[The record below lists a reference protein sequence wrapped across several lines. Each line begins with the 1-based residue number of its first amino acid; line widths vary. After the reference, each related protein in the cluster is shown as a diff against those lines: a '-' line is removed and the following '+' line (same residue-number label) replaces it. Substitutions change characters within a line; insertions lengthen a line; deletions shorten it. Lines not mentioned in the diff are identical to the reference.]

1 MSIGNHEKTE
11 HKPALVFEEEGKKSS
26 AEIHEEDFRPFPVL
40 QRFSREGRFRI
51 KKEADLR
58 SMESLIDTQT
68 KEMSKKEK
76 RIQLLEK
83 KLQSMKDEQESNQ
96 KLYRRA
102 LTRASELE
110 NVNHDPELQ
119 NLFDGVT
126 SLGNE
131 SWDTSIKQIL
141 INQSCPNG
149 DNSLFSIHCK

>member
-1 MSIGNHEKTE
+1 M
-11 HKPALVFEEEGKKSS
+11 
-26 AEIHEEDFRPFPVL
+26 
-40 QRFSREGRFRI
+40 

-131 SWDTSIKQIL
+131 S
-141 INQSCPNG
+141 
-149 DNSLFSIHCK
+149 

>member
-1 MSIGNHEKTE
+1 MSIGNPEKTE
-11 HKPALVFEEEGKKSS
+11 NKPALVFEEDGKKPS
-26 AEIHEEDFRPFPVL
+26 AEISEDDFRPFPVL
-40 QRFSREGRFRI
+40 QRFSSEGRFRM

-102 LTRASELE
+102 LARASVME

-126 SLGNE
+126 SLGSE
-131 SWDTSIKQIL
+131 S
-141 INQSCPNG
+141 
-149 DNSLFSIHCK
+149 

>member
-1 MSIGNHEKTE
+1 MYKKNLGEDMSIGNSGKTE
-11 HKPALVFEEEGKKSS
+11 NKPALVFEEDGKKPS
-26 AEIHEEDFRPFPVL
+26 AEIPEDDFRPFPVL
-40 QRFSREGRFRI
+40 QRFSREGRFRM

-96 KLYRRA
+96 MLYRRA
-102 LTRASELE
+102 LARASELE

-131 SWDTSIKQIL
+131 S
-141 INQSCPNG
+141 
-149 DNSLFSIHCK
+149 

>member
-1 MSIGNHEKTE
+1 MSIGNPEKTE
-11 HKPALVFEEEGKKSS
+11 HKPALVFEEDGKKPS
-26 AEIHEEDFRPFPVL
+26 AEIPEDDFRPFPVL
-40 QRFSREGRFRI
+40 QRFSREGRFSM

-102 LTRASELE
+102 LSRASELE

-126 SLGNE
+126 SLGSE
-131 SWDTSIKQIL
+131 
-141 INQSCPNG
+141 
-149 DNSLFSIHCK
+149 H

>member
-1 MSIGNHEKTE
+1 MYKNNMEEDMSIGNPEKTE
-11 HKPALVFEEEGKKSS
+11 HKPALVFEEDGKKPLSG
-26 AEIHEEDFRPFPVL
+26 IPEDEFRPFPVL
-40 QRFSREGRFRI
+40 QRFNREGRFRM
-51 KKEADLR
+51 KKEANLR

-102 LTRASELE
+102 LARASELE

-131 SWDTSIKQIL
+131 S
-141 INQSCPNG
+141 
-149 DNSLFSIHCK
+149 

>member
-1 MSIGNHEKTE
+1 M
-11 HKPALVFEEEGKKSS
+11 
-26 AEIHEEDFRPFPVL
+26 
-40 QRFSREGRFRI
+40 
-51 KKEADLR
+51 KKEVDLR

-131 SWDTSIKQIL
+131 S
-141 INQSCPNG
+141 
-149 DNSLFSIHCK
+149 

>member
-1 MSIGNHEKTE
+1 M
-11 HKPALVFEEEGKKSS
+11 
-26 AEIHEEDFRPFPVL
+26 
-40 QRFSREGRFRI
+40 

-110 NVNHDPELQ
+110 NINHDPELQ

-131 SWDTSIKQIL
+131 S
-141 INQSCPNG
+141 
-149 DNSLFSIHCK
+149 

>member
-1 MSIGNHEKTE
+1 M
-11 HKPALVFEEEGKKSS
+11 
-26 AEIHEEDFRPFPVL
+26 
-40 QRFSREGRFRI
+40 

-58 SMESLIDTQT
+58 SMESLIDTQS

-131 SWDTSIKQIL
+131 S
-141 INQSCPNG
+141 
-149 DNSLFSIHCK
+149 

>member
-1 MSIGNHEKTE
+1 MYKKNLGEDMSIGNPEKTE
-11 HKPALVFEEEGKKSS
+11 HKPALVFEEDGKKPS
-26 AEIHEEDFRPFPVL
+26 AEIPEDDFRPFPVL
-40 QRFSREGRFRI
+40 QRFSREGRFRM

-102 LTRASELE
+102 LSRASELE

-131 SWDTSIKQIL
+131 S
-141 INQSCPNG
+141 
-149 DNSLFSIHCK
+149 

>member
-1 MSIGNHEKTE
+1 MSIGNPEKTE
-11 HKPALVFEEEGKKSS
+11 HKPALVFEEGEKKPST
-26 AEIHEEDFRPFPVL
+26 EIPEDDFRPFPVL
-40 QRFSREGRFRI
+40 QRFSQEGRFRM

-131 SWDTSIKQIL
+131 S
-141 INQSCPNG
+141 
-149 DNSLFSIHCK
+149 

>member
-1 MSIGNHEKTE
+1 MYKKNLGEDMSIGNSGKTE
-11 HKPALVFEEEGKKSS
+11 NKPALVFEEDGKKPS
-26 AEIHEEDFRPFPVL
+26 AEIPEDDFRPFPVL
-40 QRFSREGRFRI
+40 QRFSREGRFRM

-102 LTRASELE
+102 LARASDLE

-131 SWDTSIKQIL
+131 S
-141 INQSCPNG
+141 
-149 DNSLFSIHCK
+149 